1 MYVNTRWLASLALM
15 VSLSL
20 SAQAC
25 CPAGEN
31 VSPKLAEYLKQ
42 GQLSDAEKY
51 LQSQLATDPQHD
63 QARFALGVV
72 QVLSAIEHL
81 GQEQYQY
88 GAMNGQLSNLPVFRL
103 PIPVNPNPEEVTYT
117 QVRQVFLHLQT
128 RMLAAEAELAQV
140 DLQREVK
147 LPIDLLSIRLDLN
160 GDGKSE
166 DTESFATLFGVANRV
181 RPGTP
186 GAEMNVTFD
195 NGDVPWLRGYCHFL
209 CAVCDTMLAYD
220 HQRMFDVSGHLIYPK
235 AVPPGGGMEPLDV
248 DRQGNGDFSREIM
261 DAVAA
266 IHLADFP
273 LKEPK
278 RMSSARGHLLEM
290 IRTSRESWVL
300 IEAEADN
307 DQEWLP
313 NPKQTGVL
321 RVPVT
326 REFIDG
332 WHGVLAEMED
342 LLEGRKL
349 VPFWRDYSGSF
360 FWGGGFGS
368 DVPATGRGVNLKRF
382 FEEPTRFDLV
392 LLLQGTAVLPYVEKG
407 PLSRPETWNNLT
419 RVFQGQFFG
428 FAIWF
433 N

>member
-1 MYVNTRWLASLALM
+1 MSIFIRGLVCLAVLM
-15 VSLSL
+15 GVW
-20 SAQAC
+20 AVAHC
-25 CPAGEN
+25 EAGED
-31 VSPKLAEYLKQ
+31 VSPKLGEYLQQ
-42 GQLSDAEKY
+42 GKLSDAGEY
-51 LQSQLATDPQHD
+51 LQDQITANPQHD

-88 GAMNGQLSNLPVFRL
+88 GAMNGPVSNLPVFRL
-103 PIPVNPNPEEVTYT
+103 PLPINPNPEEVTYT
-117 QVRQVFLHLQT
+117 QVRQVFSHLQT
-128 RMLAAEAELAQV
+128 RMLSAEAVLAKV
-140 DLQREVK
+140 DLKQEVK
-147 LPIDLLSIRLDLN
+147 LSIDLLSIRLDLN
-160 GDGKSE
+160 GDGKT
-166 DTESFATLFGVANRV
+166 DDQESFAAIFGVANRV

-186 GAEMNVTFD
+186 PADLKVTFD

-209 CAVCDTMLAYD
+209 CAVCDMMLAYD
-220 HQRMFDVSGHLIYPK
+220 HQEMFDVSGHLIYPK
-235 AVPPGGGMEPLDV
+235 AVRPRVLTEPLDIGK
-248 DRQGNGDFSREIM
+248 RGNGDFTREIM
-261 DAVAA
+261 DAIAA
-266 IHLADFP
+266 IHLANFP

-300 IEAEADN
+300 IEAETDN

-313 NPKQTGVL
+313 NPQQTGVL

-349 VPFWRDYSGSF
+349 VPFWRDYSGQF
-360 FWGGGFGS
+360 FFNGTMR

-382 FEEPTRFDLV
+382 FEEPTRFDLI
-392 LLLQGTAVLPYVEKG
+392 LFLQGTAALPYVEKG
-407 PLSRPETWNNLT
+407 ELSRPETWDNLT

>member
-1 MYVNTRWLASLALM
+1 MSIFIRGLVCLAVLM
-15 VSLSL
+15 SVS
-20 SAQAC
+20 AVAHC
-25 CPAGEN
+25 EAGED
-31 VSPKLAEYLKQ
+31 VSPKLGEYLPQ
-42 GQLSDAEKY
+42 GKLSDAEKY
-51 LQSQLATDPQHD
+51 LQDQITADPQHD

-88 GAMNGQLSNLPVFRL
+88 GVMNGAVSNLPVFRL
-103 PIPVNPNPEEVTYT
+103 PVPHNPNPEEVTYT
-117 QVRQVFLHLQT
+117 QVRQVFSHLQT
-128 RMLAAEAELAQV
+128 RMLSAEAVLAKV
-140 DLQREVK
+140 DLKQEVK
-147 LPIDLLSIRLDLN
+147 LSIDLMAIRLDLN
-160 GDGKSE
+160 GDGKT
-166 DTESFATLFGVANRV
+166 DDQESFAALFGVANRV

-186 GAEMNVTFD
+186 AADLKVTFD
-195 NGDVPWLRGYCHFL
+195 TGDVPWLRGYCHFL
-209 CAVCDTMLAYD
+209 CAVCDMMLAYD
-220 HQRMFDVSGHLIYPK
+220 HQQMFDVSGHLIYPK
-235 AVPPGGGMEPLDV
+235 AVPPRVQAEPLDIGP
-248 DRQGNGDFSREIM
+248 RGNGDFTREIM
-261 DAVAA
+261 DAIAA

-273 LKEPK
+273 LQEPK

-300 IEAEADN
+300 IEAETDN

-313 NPKQTGVL
+313 NPQQTGVL

-349 VPFWRDYSGSF
+349 VPFWRDYSGQF
-360 FWGGGFGS
+360 FFNGTMR

-382 FEEPTRFDLV
+382 FEEPTRFDLI
-392 LLLQGTAVLPYVEKG
+392 LLLQGTAALPYVEKG
-407 PLSRPETWNNLT
+407 ELSRPETWDNLT

>member
-1 MYVNTRWLASLALM
+1 MWIRCGWMMALVMAGSLAA
-15 VSLSL
+15 SRS
-20 SAQAC
+20 Q
-25 CPAGEN
+25 AGED
-31 VSPKLAEYLKQ
+31 VSPKLASYLNQ

-51 LQSQLATDPQHD
+51 LQGQVTTDPQHQ

-117 QVRQVFLHLQT
+117 QVRQVFSHLQT
-128 RMLAAEAELAQV
+128 RMLAAEATLAKI
-140 DLQREVK
+140 DLKPEVK
-147 LPIDLLSIRLDLN
+147 LSIDLLSIRLDLN
-160 GDGKSE
+160 GDGRTDDK
-166 DTESFATLFGVANRV
+166 ESFATLFGVANRT

-186 GAEMNVTFD
+186 GADLKVTFD

-209 CAVCDTMLAYD
+209 CAVCDVMLAYD

-235 AVPPGGGMEPLDV
+235 AVPPRGGLEPLDLAK
-248 DRQGNGDFSREIM
+248 RGEGDFTREIM
-261 DAVAA
+261 DTVAA

-300 IEAEADN
+300 IEAETDN

-332 WHGVLAEMED
+332 WHGVLTEMED
-342 LLEGRKL
+342 LLEGRTL
-349 VPFWRDYSGSF
+349 VPFWRDYSGTLF
-360 FWGGGFGS
+360 FNGLGG
-368 DVPATGRGVNLKRF
+368 DIPAKGRGVNLKRF

-392 LLLQGTAVLPYVEKG
+392 LLIQGTAALPYVEKG
-407 PLSRPETWNNLT
+407 SLSRPETWNNLT

>member
-1 MYVNTRWLASLALM
+1 MWMLARGMMCLVVVVGGFAATRCDAGDVVSSRLAD
-15 VSLSL
+15 
-20 SAQAC
+20 
-25 CPAGEN
+25 
-31 VSPKLAEYLKQ
+31 YLKQ
-42 GQLSDAEKY
+42 GQLADAEYY
-51 LQSQLATDPQHD
+51 LKTQIAADPQPD

-88 GAMNGQLSNLPVFRL
+88 GAMSGQVSNLPVFRL
-103 PIPVNPNPEEVTYT
+103 PLPINPNPEEVTYT

-128 RMLAAEAELAQV
+128 RMLAAEATLAKV
-140 DLQREVK
+140 DLKQEVK
-147 LPIDLLSIRLDLN
+147 LPIDLMSIRLDLN
-160 GDGKSE
+160 GDGKS
-166 DTESFATLFGVANRV
+166 DDKESFSVLFGVANRP
-181 RPGTP
+181 RPGTQ
-186 GAEMNVTFD
+186 AADLKVTFD

-209 CAVCDTMLAYD
+209 CAVCDIMLAYD

-235 AVPPGGGMEPLDV
+235 AVPPRAGLEPLDIGQRG
-248 DRQGNGDFSREIM
+248 DGDWTRQLM
-261 DAVAA
+261 DAIAA
-266 IHLADFP
+266 VHLADFP

-300 IEAEADN
+300 IEAETDN

-321 RVPVT
+321 RIPVT

-349 VPFWRDYSGSF
+349 VPFWRDYSGQF
-360 FWGGGFGS
+360 FFNGTLQ

-382 FEEPTRFDLV
+382 FEEPSRFDLV
-392 LLLQGTAVLPYVEKG
+392 LLLQGTAALPYVEKG
-407 PLSRPETWNNLT
+407 DLSRPETWNNLT